1 MPRMFRPETPA
12 CRANTQ
18 GGYGWLMSVRRKL
31 VALLVVLAAA
41 FGGGWSVG
49 AAVDPVL
56 DEPVE
61 IEHESGSHVP

>member
-1 MPRMFRPETPA
+1 
-12 CRANTQ
+12 
-18 GGYGWLMSVRRKL
+18 MSVRRKL